1 MLSQPSQIA
10 AFRVRVL
17 RQALQL
23 EIKGLKRHGRSAYV
37 IIKEEFNLRGSRQS
51 VLDQLTEIIGE
62 KDVNEAN

>member
-23 EIKGLKRHGRSAYV
+23 EIKGLKRRGRSAYV